1 LKCRNSELRNGDAKR
16 SFKHVIPKENDA
28 EHSLFQYDFL
38 VRFVSRQNEQKK
50 KKKDMSD
57 KKNEIPASTG
67 SNVTPRGAYP
77 HTKRVGDF
85 IFVSGTSSR
94 RADNTIAG
102 VEIIDEMGTKK
113 LDAYEQTKVIL
124 QNIDKNLQSHGA
136 SLKDVIDV
144 SSFLVNMNDFADYNK
159 AYAEYFNAETG
170 PTRTT
175 VAVHQLPHPD
185 LVVEIKVM
193 AYKKQD

>member
-1 LKCRNSELRNGDAKR
+1 M
-16 SFKHVIPKENDA
+16 
-28 EHSLFQYDFL
+28 
-38 VRFVSRQNEQKK
+38 KK
-50 KKKDMSD
+50 T
-57 KKNEIPASTG
+57 NH
-67 SNVTPRGAYP
+67 VTPRGAYP

-102 VEIIDEMGTKK
+102 VDIIDDMGTKR
-113 LDAYEQTKVIL
+113 LNIEVQTREVL
-124 QNIDKNLQSHGA
+124 QNIERNLAKEEA
-136 SLKDVIDV
+136 SLKDVVDV
-144 SSFLVNMNDFADYNK
+144 TSFLVNMNDFAGYNK
-159 AYAEYFNAETG
+159 AYAEFFDTETG

-193 AYKKQD
+193 AYKKL

>member
-1 LKCRNSELRNGDAKR
+1 
-16 SFKHVIPKENDA
+16 
-28 EHSLFQYDFL
+28 
-38 VRFVSRQNEQKK
+38 
-50 KKKDMSD
+50 MSD
-57 KKNEIPASTG
+57 K
-67 SNVTPRGAYP
+67 VTPRGAYP

-102 VEIIDEMGTKK
+102 VDIIDEMGTKH
-113 LDAYEQTKVIL
+113 LNIEVQTQEVLK
-124 QNIDKNLQSHGA
+124 NIEKNLTKEGA
-136 SLKDVIDV
+136 TLADVVDV
-144 SSFLVNMNDFADYNK
+144 TTFLVNMNDFAHYNK
-159 AYAEYFNAETG
+159 AYAEFFNAETG

-193 AYKKQD
+193 AYKPK